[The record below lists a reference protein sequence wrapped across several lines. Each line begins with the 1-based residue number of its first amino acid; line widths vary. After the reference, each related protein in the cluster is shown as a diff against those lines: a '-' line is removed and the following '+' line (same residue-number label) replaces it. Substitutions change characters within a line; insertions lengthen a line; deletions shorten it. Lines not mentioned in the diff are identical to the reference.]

1 MRCGGG
7 GGDGRVQIIFLAGSE
22 LKGRSIPY
30 LSWSGYNH
38 LYFPYVLMLYVFMS
52 VLEQVTNLT

>member
-1 MRCGGG
+1 M
-7 GGDGRVQIIFLAGSE
+7 QIIFLAGSE

-38 LYFPYVLMLYVFMS
+38 LYFLYVLMLYVFMS